1 MAMDYELAI
10 SILSK
15 KTGVLLKT
23 ARTQKG
29 ESKKTCGEII
39 GVSSR
44 MISKY
49 EAGEKSPSLPE
60 LEVLAYYL
68 DVPLERFWE
77 DIASDEDDKTES
89 LQNLTK
95 RLELRNLKIGTLMRK
110 FRKETKLSMKEV
122 AEKIGVTTYRLKSY
136 EEGKFPVPVAEL
148 NAILRLYD
156 RELSDLVVDKGPIA
170 DWAHS
175 KNAGSEFINLPK
187 DLQDFVLKPVNRP
200 YLDIAVKL
208 SKMSVDQMR
217 DVAEG
222 LLDITL

>member
-1 MAMDYELAI
+1 MDYQLAI
-10 SILSK
+10 NILSK
-15 KTGVLLKT
+15 KMGVLLKT

-49 EAGEKSPSLPE
+49 EGGEKSPSLPE

-77 DIASDEDDKTES
+77 DIAPEDQDKMES
-89 LQNLTK
+89 LQNLEK
-95 RLELRNLKIGTLMRK
+95 IIEIRNLKIGALMRK
-110 FRKETKLSMKEV
+110 FRQESKLSMKGV

-136 EEGKFPVPVAEL
+136 EQGKFPVPVAEL

-156 RELSDLVVDKGPIA
+156 RDLGDLVVDSGPIA
-170 DWAHS
+170 EWAHA
-175 KNAGSEFINLPK
+175 KNASAAFIDLPT
-187 DLQDFVLKPVNRP
+187 DLQDFILKPINRP

>member
-1 MAMDYELAI
+1 MDYELAI
-10 SILSK
+10 SIISK
-15 KTGVLLKT
+15 KMGVLLKS

-29 ESKKTCGEII
+29 ESKKTCADIL

-49 EAGEKSPSLPE
+49 ESGEKSPSLPE
-60 LEVLAYYL
+60 LEVLSYYL

-77 DIASDEDDKTES
+77 DVVPEEHDKLES
-89 LQNLTK
+89 LQNLAGK
-95 RLELRNLKIGTLMRK
+95 LEIRNLKIGATMRK
-110 FRKETKLSMKEV
+110 YRKESKLSMKEV

-156 RELSDLVVDKGPIA
+156 QEIDDLVVDKGPIA
-170 DWAHS
+170 DWAHE
-175 KNAGSEFINLPK
+175 KKAGAQFNDLPK
-187 DLQDFVLKPVNRP
+187 DLQDFILKPVNRP

-208 SKMSVDQMR
+208 SRMSVDKMR

>member
-1 MAMDYELAI
+1 MDYQLAI
-10 SILSK
+10 NILSK
-15 KTGVLLKT
+15 KMGVLLKT

-39 GVSSR
+39 GVSPR
-44 MISKY
+44 MLSKY
-49 EAGEKSPSLPE
+49 EEGEKSPSLPE

-77 DIASDEDDKTES
+77 DITPDAHNKKSTLK
-89 LQNLTK
+89 NLEMIIK
-95 RLELRNLKIGTLMRK
+95 IRHLKIGASMRK
-110 FRKETKLSMKEV
+110 FRQETKLSMKEV

-136 EEGKFPVPVAEL
+136 EQGIFPVPVAEL
-148 NAILRLYD
+148 NAILRLYG
-156 RELSDLVVDKGPIA
+156 RELGDLVVDTGPIA

-175 KNAGSEFINLPK
+175 KSAGAAFIDLPK
-187 DLQDFVLKPVNRP
+187 DLQDFILKPINRP

-208 SKMSVDQMR
+208 SNMSVDQMR